1 MAYDNDKQRQDK
13 REHAKRD
20 AKEDEVDEMI
30 DCWFYLF
37 YQASLAQYLQQL
49 HSLREIC
56 ARK

>member
-1 MAYDNDKQRQDK
+1 MTYDNDKQRQDK

-20 AKEDEVDEMI
+20 AKEDKIDEMI

-49 HSLREIC
+49 NSRKEIC